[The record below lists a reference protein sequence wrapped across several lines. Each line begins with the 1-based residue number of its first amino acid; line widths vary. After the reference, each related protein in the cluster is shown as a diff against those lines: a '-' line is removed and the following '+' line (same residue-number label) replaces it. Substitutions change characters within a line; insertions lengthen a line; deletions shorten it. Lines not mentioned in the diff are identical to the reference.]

1 MIVRLPKILFLA
13 PCLLTVMLM
22 SIKLFDPRDRLRQ
35 LHQDYPLI
43 QAYRQALQSE
53 DRGWLKLK
61 DSPPLTQNR
70 LRKIIQY
77 LLEQFNLE
85 IRQLRIEEQDLSPLK
100 IWKINLIV
108 GGQTDVEIWDLQ
120 RYLQAE
126 LAPLVHMQKFSLHR
140 SGSLDESV
148 VQQGNTLNLVEGRF
162 ELDWITQ

>member
-1 MIVRLPKILFLA
+1 MILRLPKILFLA

-22 SIKLFDPRDRLRQ
+22 IIKLFDPQDRLRQ

-85 IRQLRIEEQDLSPLK
+85 IRQLRIEEQDLSLLK
-100 IWKINLIV
+100 IWRINLIV
-108 GGQTDVEIWDLQ
+108 GGQTDVEIWNLQ
-120 RYLQAE
+120 RYIQAE
-126 LAPLVHMQKFSLHR
+126 LASLVHIRKFSLHR

-148 VQQGNTLNLVEGRF
+148 VQQGNTPNLVEGRF